1 MTSTRSP
8 LRLPIFLSAWLTAL
22 LALALCGVLRADEE
36 NHGEPGKRVSLTPA
50 ERAEF
55 ESLLVLGGYSAAI
68 LLAAIVGGRVSA
80 RGTMT
85 HVRTQVLMSLVAG
98 FILGIAI
105 YHLLPHSLEYI
116 PGPGAVNKAAGWTMA
131 GMILMVF
138 LLRVFQFH
146 RHDFSAEA
154 SDYHGHGHDDGDSVM
169 PRRRLIGIG
178 FGLGVHTVTEGV
190 ALGTSVRL
198 GATPGGEALAGM
210 GVFLAILLHKPLD
223 AFSIIGMM
231 KAAGYER
238 RALAAANTGF
248 ALLCPLVAVICFLG
262 VGWLDPFGA
271 AATVGCVLAFS
282 AGAFLC
288 IALSDLLP
296 EIHFHSH
303 DRGKLI
309 VALVA
314 GTGMAYA
321 LRLVEAAAHG
331 MEGH

>member
-1 MTSTRSP
+1 MRMRASGAGF
-8 LRLPIFLSAWLTAL
+8 ISASLTAL
-22 LALALCGVLRADEE
+22 LALAPCGVLRADAES
-36 NHGEPGKRVSLTPA
+36 HGEPGKRVSLTPA

-55 ESLLVLGGYSAAI
+55 ESLLVLVGYSAAI
-68 LLAAIVGGRVSA
+68 LLAAIAGGRVSA

-116 PGPGAVNKAAGWTMA
+116 PGPGAVNKAVGWTMA
-131 GMILMVF
+131 GMVLMVF

-146 RHDFSAEA
+146 QHDFSAEA
-154 SDYHGHGHDDGDSVM
+154 SDYHHHHGHDEPDGDSVM

-198 GATPGGEALAGM
+198 GVMPGGEALAGL

-231 KAAGYER
+231 KSAGYGR

-248 ALLCPLVAVICFLG
+248 ALLCPLVAVICFIG

-271 AATVGCVLAFS
+271 AATVGCVLAFA

-309 VALVA
+309 LALVV
-314 GTGMAYA
+314 GIGLAYA

-331 MEGH
+331 VEGH